1 MTTLDHGMKSIWRVI
16 RNLRNED
23 EKKQEAICFILGQK
37 MEIEPMVVARR
48 SMDDKLAGGDNY
60 QYHKLMDVDSDNR
73 SFTWCLWFLLC
84 YWEIMGVLRGEW
96 SEVGGKDFDGEEG

>member
-1 MTTLDHGMKSIWRVI
+1 
-16 RNLRNED
+16 
-23 EKKQEAICFILGQK
+23 

-73 SFTWCLWFLLC
+73 SFT
-84 YWEIMGVLRGEW
+84 
-96 SEVGGKDFDGEEG
+96 